1 MNGAKIHAAI
11 ITIGDEI
18 LIGQI
23 TDTNSAWLGQE
34 LGKMGIRVNY
44 RCSVGDV
51 KEHII
56 HALEQAKKY
65 ADIIITTGGLG
76 PTKDD
81 VTKQTFCE
89 YFNTSLIENKEV
101 LDWVTKI
108 FRMRKLPMI
117 ESNRFQAMVPANCE
131 VLFNST
137 GTAPGM
143 LFREGEK
150 IIISLPGVP
159 FEMKNIFEE
168 HCCAIIKKSF
178 ILTSI
183 IHRTI
188 QTTSIGESF
197 LAEKIKDWEDKLPTH
212 INLAY
217 LPSVGQVRLRL
228 SGYSDDIISLE
239 NEMNSIIHEL
249 YLKVGEYIF
258 GEEDTTLQKA
268 VGELLKT
275 KKASLSTAESCTGG
289 YLAHLITSVPGSSS
303 YYKGSIIAY
312 DNKIKMAELGV
323 SADLLNSV
331 GAVSEACVKQMAES
345 VRLKMQTDYGM
356 ATSGI
361 AGPDGGT
368 VEKPVGTV
376 WIAISSSST
385 TFAKQFNMGDNRERT
400 ILRTALQGLDM
411 LRKTILKENKTN
423 L

>member
-1 MNGAKIHAAI
+1 
-11 ITIGDEI
+11 
-18 LIGQI
+18 
-23 TDTNSAWLGQE
+23 
-34 LGKMGIRVNY
+34 MGVRVNY

-56 HALEQAKKY
+56 NALNQAQQY

-81 VTKQTFCE
+81 VTKQTLCE

-117 ESNRFQAMVPANCE
+117 DSNKFQAMVPENCE

-143 LFREGEK
+143 LFMINGK
-150 IIISLPGVP
+150 MVISLPGVP

-168 HCCAIIKKSF
+168 HCTSKIKSTFK
-178 ILTSI
+178 LPSI

-197 LAEKIKDWEDKLPTH
+197 LAEKIKDWEDKLPAH

-228 SGYSDDIISLE
+228 SGYSDDLSSLN
-239 NEMNSIIHEL
+239 NEMNGIISDL
-249 YLKVGEYIF
+249 YNYAGEYIF
-258 GEEDTTLQKA
+258 GEEDTSLQKA

-275 KKASLSTAESCTGG
+275 NNTSLSTAESCTGG

-323 SADLLNSV
+323 SSDILNSV
-331 GAVSEACVKQMAES
+331 GAVSEACVKKMAEG
-345 VRLKMQTDYGM
+345 VRLKMQTDYGI

-368 VEKPVGTV
+368 NEKPVGTV

-411 LRKTILKENKTN
+411 LRKTILEENKAN